1 MGVIRKPRKVL
12 VNDGR
17 SSEGSDTNSGPNTDT
32 ESVVSSGT
40 ATPVPSVEASRAAV
54 CPLQVRRGLG
64 ANTLRLKQGRRTK
77 QRSVW
82 QGLFFIT
89 LEISFLFFSSQIE
102 YFCSGVRT
110 RRCC

>member
-1 MGVIRKPRKVL
+1 MGVIRPPRKVL

-17 SSEGSDTNSGPNTDT
+17 STEGSDTNSGPNTDT

-40 ATPVPSVEASRAAV
+40 VTPLPGAAGAGRASL

-77 QRSVW
+77 QRSARSSSILIIISLSRSA
-82 QGLFFIT
+82 QFLLSYFIF
-89 LEISFLFFSSQIE
+89 ISIIQ
-102 YFCSGVRT
+102 C
-110 RRCC
+110 

>member
-17 SSEGSDTNSGPNTDT
+17 SSEGSDTNSATNTDS

-40 ATPVPSVEASRAAV
+40 VTPLPGSVETSRATF

-64 ANTLRLKQGRRTK
+64 AHTLRLKQGRRTK
-77 QRSVW
+77 QR
-82 QGLFFIT
+82 
-89 LEISFLFFSSQIE
+89 
-102 YFCSGVRT
+102 
-110 RRCC
+110 

>member
-1 MGVIRKPRKVL
+1 MGVIRPPRKVL

-40 ATPVPSVEASRAAV
+40 VTPLPGAAGAGRASL

-77 QRSVW
+77 QRSA
-82 QGLFFIT
+82 LFCTRFDDIGSV
-89 LEISFLFFSSQIE
+89 SFLPNSFLISIIQ
-102 YFCSGVRT
+102 C
-110 RRCC
+110 